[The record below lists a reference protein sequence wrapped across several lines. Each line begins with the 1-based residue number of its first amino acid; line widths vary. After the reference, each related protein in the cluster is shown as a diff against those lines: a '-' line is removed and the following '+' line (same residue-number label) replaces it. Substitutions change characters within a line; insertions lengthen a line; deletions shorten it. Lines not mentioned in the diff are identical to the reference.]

1 MQEAIDYAY
10 KSDVI
15 GKINVQVIKENI
27 RAISFYKKNGF
38 EVEGVEKRSLFIDGI
53 FYDAINMGLIIQ

>member
-1 MQEAIDYAY
+1 MQKAIDYAY
-10 KSDVI
+10 NSDVI